1 MSSALS
7 LLLVTMALSLVMLL
21 VLFSLLRSDVRG
33 IPAWLGANALAVGG
47 LLLFAGRGALP
58 DLLSIEL
65 ANAAYLGAIGLM
77 LAGMRQHLV
86 RSVPVRLLAAGAAA
100 ALAALAWFHL
110 AVDMPGARVVAVS
123 TFHGAVCLAIGV
135 TVWRAPRGSH
145 TRYPVLFTALA
156 AFALGAGH
164 LLRGAVYLSGAS
176 LFVSPLQSAGLNL
189 VFLAL
194 GTLAFPLLTL
204 GAVMMA
210 NAEIIS
216 RTRYAADHDHLT
228 GAWSRRAFFQL
239 ADKEYARA
247 VRSGGAVSVLLFD
260 VDHFK
265 RINDTHGHAVGDRV
279 LREIVQ
285 ATNGAI
291 RTLDTCARMGGE
303 EFAVLL
309 PDADPATARRVA
321 ERLRTAL
328 DCAPSAGAEVAYTV
342 SVGVATLQDG
352 ENIAD
357 TLARAD
363 GALYLAKAAGRNCVM
378 AAPAWDAVAHS
389 TAA

>member
-210 NAEIIS
+210 NADLIA
-216 RTRYAADHDHLT
+216 RTQHAANHDHLT
-228 GAWSRRAFFQL
+228 GARSRRAFFEL
-239 ADKEYARA
+239 AASEYARA
-247 VRSGGAVSVLLFD
+247 VRSGSRCRCCCSTSTISSAS
-260 VDHFK
+260 
-265 RINDTHGHAVGDRV
+265 TTPTATPSGDRV
-279 LREIVQ
+279 LVEIV
-285 ATNGAI
+285 AGAPARSARI
-291 RTLDTCARMGGE
+291 DTWHAWAARNSRCCCRTPAPTPRCWWPSACA
-303 EFAVLL
+303 
-309 PDADPATARRVA
+309 
-321 ERLRTAL
+321 TAL
-328 DCAPSAGAEVAYTV
+328 DRALDHAGYTV
-342 SVGVATLQDG
+342 SIGAATLQDG
-352 ENIAD
+352 E
-357 TLARAD
+357 TSTPCCRAPTVRSTWPRRP
-363 GALYLAKAAGRNCVM
+363 GA
-378 AAPAWDAVAHS
+378 
-389 TAA
+389 TA